1 MRRTSELCGAY
12 VFSPSV
18 HCLAKMTEVTH
29 AEERAVADDVVEPE
43 PTFHVQVKPA
53 YTAARN
59 PQ

>member
-1 MRRTSELCGAY
+1 
-12 VFSPSV
+12 
-18 HCLAKMTEVTH
+18 MTEVTH